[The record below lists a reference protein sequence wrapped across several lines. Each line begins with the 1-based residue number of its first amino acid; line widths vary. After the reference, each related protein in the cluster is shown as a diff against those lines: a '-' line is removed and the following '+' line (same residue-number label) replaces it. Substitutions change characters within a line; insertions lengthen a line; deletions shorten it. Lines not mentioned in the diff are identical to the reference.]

1 MRNNDERTAE
11 VKRRIAERQVK
22 KIILRRRIAAAFGAA
37 VSLALV
43 ICTSFFMPEIIAKIK
58 PNGYSAFETAASI
71 FNGNA
76 ALGYIVTGVLAFV
89 LGVCVTVLCFRIRR
103 MNSEE
108 ENDESEDENDRAD

>member
-1 MRNNDERTAE
+1 MRSNDERTAE

-22 KIILRRRIAAAFGAA
+22 KIILRRRIEAAFGAA
-37 VSLALV
+37 VSLVLV
-43 ICTSFFMPEIIAKIK
+43 ICASFFMPEIIAKIK
-58 PNGYSAFETAASI
+58 PGGYSAFETAASI

-76 ALGYIVTGVLAFV
+76 ALGYIVIGVLAFV

-103 MNSEE
+103 MNSKE